1 MAAKYHQKNEK
12 LMEKCFVLQIFL
24 FLFAIELELFFR
36 HCNRKEI
43 SNLFVSKYVFRIFNF
58 LEDFRRVFENWI
70 LTFSSDKLEENKIHW
85 QFDDAIYFCDSF
97 VANQSKQLIH
107 TVSIKDLDKLNFV
120 KICNGGLVIGSSQ
133 FTPLPLLH
141 QKMTFDSKVVESD
154 SNIIILVF

>member
-1 MAAKYHQKNEK
+1 MKSSWKNALFCKFFYFYLPLNLNFFSATAIAKK
-12 LMEKCFVLQIFL
+12 FL
-24 FLFAIELELFFR
+24 IYLSQ
-36 HCNRKEI
+36 N
-43 SNLFVSKYVFRIFNF
+43 VFRIFNF